1 MKWSKLKTKLRKD
14 KKNKDDRAKRIT
26 KIKGSEFMVE
36 TEIDKKTKRFSKVD
50 IGLNELNELKK
61 QKYIK

>member
-36 TEIDKKTKRFSKVD
+36 TEIDKKTKRFNKVD
-50 IGLNELNELKK
+50 IGLNELNELRK